1 MGRSQGSGMT
11 GSWGRM
17 MTLMRVLVRDCRKP
31 DVRTRKKGTWESKE
45 ESLAYIQR
53 GSATGLVLWAHSEF

>member
-45 ESLAYIQR
+45 ESLALYSER
-53 GSATGLVLWAHSEF
+53 VSHWVGVVGSF